1 MSAIDPSAASTP
13 LPRAVPAPRSWWVR
27 VAGLAIGLGL
37 LALSGFVFLDGPQSE
52 PARPAVDPVVQPAS
66 VSP

>member
-1 MSAIDPSAASTP
+1 M
-13 LPRAVPAPRSWWVR
+13 R

-37 LALSGFVFLDGPQSE
+37 LALSGFMFLDGPQSE
-52 PARPAVDPVVQPAS
+52 PVRPAVDPVVQPAS